1 MNEQGRQS
9 EPNWRPVPDP
19 TLLTTEQ
26 LLREVAAL
34 RELVESDIEGLESIV
49 SEKFRSV
56 DQQLE
61 LVERQR
67 VEQKADTKAAVDAA
81 LTAQKEAVK
90 EQTTASD
97 RAIAKSE
104 ASMTKQLEQLQ
115 ATFAA
120 SIKSLADTL
129 DDLKGRTGTIE
140 AIKQGGRESM
150 SGVYALIASIV
161 GVVGLIIAAFV
172 ATR

>member
-1 MNEQGRQS
+1 LNTEENRGAFTS
-9 EPNWRPVPDP
+9 RPVPDP

-34 RELVESDIEGLESIV
+34 RELVESDIEGLEAIV
-49 SEKFRSV
+49 AEKFRSV

-104 ASMTKQLEQLQ
+104 ASMTKQLEQLS

-120 SIKSLADTL
+120 SIKSVVDSL
-129 DDLKGRTGTIE
+129 DDMKQRVGSIE
-140 AIKQGGRESM
+140 AMKQGGKDTVA
-150 SGVYALIASIV
+150 GVYAFASVAI
-161 GVVGLIIAAFV
+161 GVVGLIVAAFV
-172 ATR
+172 ATH